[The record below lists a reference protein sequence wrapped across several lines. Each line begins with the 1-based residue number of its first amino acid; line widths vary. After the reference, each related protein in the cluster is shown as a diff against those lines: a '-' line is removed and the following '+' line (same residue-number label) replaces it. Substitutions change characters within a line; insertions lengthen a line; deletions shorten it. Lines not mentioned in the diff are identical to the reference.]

1 MRKISQYFK
10 PKPKEKENKYIKTS
24 YWYYLFVVAL
34 FIATLGVALL
44 WPEQISAL
52 WFEFWLLVLQFLHT
66 PVIFQMWWFIPF
78 VFVVAWLGWLFMP
91 VVEIPWVEDSYFYR
105 KTWEEGDLRYFRT
118 FGGYTLVMHRKI
130 VKRKGLR
137 WRTQAPVSRTPQGT
151 LIVYQTTKLEVNTS
165 LMWKRVAESLIEE
178 LKKYRAEKERKETS
192 LTLEELIKIE
202 QARHGGGEKST

>member
-1 MRKISQYFK
+1 MSKISRFFRV
-10 PKPKEKENKYIKTS
+10 KPKEKENQFIKTS
-24 YWYYLFVVAL
+24 WWYYIFVAAL

-78 VFVVAWLGWLFMP
+78 VFLVAWVGWLFLP
-91 VVEIPWVEDSYFYR
+91 VVEIPTTNDRYFYL
-105 KTWEEGDLRYFRT
+105 KTWEEGDLRYFKT
-118 FGGYTLVMHRKI
+118 WSGYLLTMHKN
-130 VKRKGLR
+130 VPKRRGLR
-137 WRTQAPVSRTPQGT
+137 WTAQAPVSRTPQGT
-151 LIVYQTTKLEVNTS
+151 LIVYQTKNLEVNTS

-192 LTLEELIKIE
+192 LTLEELIEIE
-202 QARHGGGEKST
+202 KARHGGGEKQ